1 MVLFSAT
8 PIGGMLRPG
17 DTKNTPMP
25 TDHRHKV
32 VYGER
37 NMPKTRHTFSTLAIA
52 LALASSPAW
61 AGTES
66 GTADSLT
73 WNGITVYGTID
84 IGVSYQSHGSAFSD
98 AAATNV
104 NNFLIKASNKPN
116 TSLASNGM
124 SISTIGVKAREP
136 FGAGWWGIVQLDTGF
151 LPASMT
157 LIDGPRSLAEA
168 NGVPLA
174 QQKSWGDSTRAGQAF
189 NGRAF
194 LGVESPSYGTLTFGR
209 QSTLLND
216 EVCKYDP
223 LSCSLAFSYVGFFG
237 ATAGT
242 GDTEDRLLD
251 GTLKYTVTNGMFHG
265 GAMYQFGNSRTLSSS
280 RGTAYQVDMG
290 FTNGPWSANAVLA
303 HKNDAIS
310 VSSALTA
317 EQVAELYTPGSA
329 SYGLPV
335 DKTVP
340 GTVSDNTSYT
350 FLGEYDANRAKFF
363 AAYEHIRYVNPSTP
377 LPIGSPTI
385 GGYYIITNNDA
396 FPRPKVLQIAWVGM
410 RYAVTPSLDFF
421 AAYYRAMQSSY
432 AKVSCSD
439 ASSPQCS
446 GYYDALSLVLD
457 QHFGHHFDVYGGV
470 QWSKVYDGMGSGYLQ
485 RASFD
490 PTVGVRI
497 VF

>member
-1 MVLFSAT
+1 MPWDIG
-8 PIGGMLRPG
+8 PIGLRG
-17 DTKNTPMP
+17 EHRMP
-25 TDHRHKV
+25 K
-32 VYGER
+32 
-37 NMPKTRHTFSTLAIA
+37 KTRHTLSALAIA
-52 LALASSPAW
+52 CVFAPSLAW

-73 WNGITVYGTID
+73 MYGITLYGTID
-84 IGVSYQSHGSAFSD
+84 VGVSYQSHGSAFSD

-104 NNFLIKASNKPN
+104 NNFLIKSSNKSN

-124 SISTIGVKAREP
+124 SISTIGVKGREP
-136 FGAGWWGIVQLDTGF
+136 LGAGWWGIFQLDTGF

-157 LIDGPRSLAEA
+157 LIDGLRSLAVN

-174 QQKSWGDSTRAGQAF
+174 QQKSWGDSSRAGQAL

-194 LGVESPSYGTLTFGR
+194 VGIESPGYGTLAFGR

-216 EVCKYDP
+216 QVCKYDP

-242 GDTEDRLLD
+242 GDTEDRVLD
-251 GTLKYTVTNGMFHG
+251 GTLKYTLSHGVFHG
-265 GAMYQFGNSRTLSSS
+265 GAMYQFGNARNLSSS
-280 RGTAYQVDMG
+280 RGTAYQVDLG
-290 FTNGPWSANAVLA
+290 IGHGPWSVDAVLA

-310 VSSALTA
+310 VSSSLTA
-317 EQVAELYTPGSA
+317 AQVSALSTPGS
-329 SYGLPV
+329 STYGLPV

-340 GTVSDNTSYT
+340 GTVSDNTTYS
-350 FLGEYDANRAKFF
+350 FLGAYDAGRAKFF
-363 AAYEHIRYVNPSTP
+363 GAYEHIRYVNPSAP
-377 LPIGSPTI
+377 LPIGSQTI
-385 GGYYIITNNDA
+385 GGYFIVPNNAA
-396 FPRPKVLQIAWVGM
+396 FPRPKILEVAWAGM
-410 RYAVTPSLDFF
+410 RYALTPSLDFF
-421 AAYYRAMQSSY
+421 GAYYRAMQSSY
-432 AKVSCSD
+432 AKISCSNS
-439 ASSPQCS
+439 SSPQCS
-446 GYYDALSLVLD
+446 GHYDALSLVLD
-457 QHFGHHFDVYGGV
+457 QRFGHHFDVYGGV

>member
-1 MVLFSAT
+1 MSKASHTLSA
-8 PIGGMLRPG
+8 
-17 DTKNTPMP
+17 
-25 TDHRHKV
+25 
-32 VYGER
+32 
-37 NMPKTRHTFSTLAIA
+37 LAIA
-52 LALASSPAW
+52 CALAASPSW

-73 WNGITVYGTID
+73 MYGITLYGTVD
-84 IGVSYQSHGSAFSD
+84 VGVSYQSHGSAFSD

-124 SISTIGVKAREP
+124 SLSTIGVKGREP
-136 FGAGWWGIVQLDTGF
+136 LGADWWGIFQLDTGF

-157 LIDGPRSLAEA
+157 LIDGLRSIARN

-174 QQKSWGDSTRAGQAF
+174 QQKSYGDSSRAGQAF
-189 NGRAF
+189 NGKAF
-194 LGVESPSYGTLTFGR
+194 VGIESPHYGTLSFGR
-209 QSTLLND
+209 QPTLLND
-216 EVCKYDP
+216 GVCKYDP

-242 GDTEDRLLD
+242 GDTEDRALD
-251 GTLKYTVTNGMFHG
+251 GTLKYTLKRGLFHG
-265 GAMYQFGNSRTLSSS
+265 GVMYQFGNARELSSS
-280 RGTAYQVDMG
+280 RGSAYQLDLG
-290 FTNGPWSANAVLA
+290 ITYGPWSVDGIWARKHDALAVGGSLTA
-303 HKNDAIS
+303 GQVA
-310 VSSALTA
+310 ALT
-317 EQVAELYTPGSA
+317 TPGS
-329 SYGLPV
+329 STYGLPV
-335 DKTVP
+335 DKTLP

-350 FLGEYDANRAKFF
+350 LLSEYDAGRAKLFG
-363 AAYEHIRYVNPSTP
+363 AYEHIRYVNPSSP
-377 LPIGSPTI
+377 LPIGSQTI
-385 GGYYIITNNDA
+385 GGYFIIPSNSA
-396 FPRPKVLQIAWVGM
+396 FPRPKILEVAWVGL

-421 AAYYRAMQSSY
+421 GAYYRAMQGSY

-446 GYYDALSLVLD
+446 GHYNALSLVLD
-457 QHFGHHFDVYGGV
+457 QRFGRHFDVYGGV

>member
-1 MVLFSAT
+1 MSKTKYKISA
-8 PIGGMLRPG
+8 
-17 DTKNTPMP
+17 
-25 TDHRHKV
+25 
-32 VYGER
+32 
-37 NMPKTRHTFSTLAIA
+37 LAIA
-52 LALASSPAW
+52 CALASSSSSW

-73 WNGITVYGTID
+73 LYGITLYGTVD
-84 IGVSYQSHGSAFSD
+84 VGVSYQSHGSPFSD

-124 SISTIGVKAREP
+124 SISTIGLKGRESL
-136 FGAGWWGIVQLDTGF
+136 GAGWWGVFQFDTGF

-157 LIDGPRSLAEA
+157 LIDGLRSIARN

-174 QQKSWGDSTRAGQAF
+174 QQKSYGDSGRAGQAF

-194 LGVESPSYGTLTFGR
+194 IGIESPHYGTLTFGR

-216 EVCKYDP
+216 QVCKYDP

-242 GDTEDRLLD
+242 GDTQDRVLD
-251 GTLKYTVTNGMFHG
+251 GVLKYTVKQGLFHG
-265 GAMYQFGNSRTLSSS
+265 GAMYQFGNARELSSA
-280 RGTAYQVDMG
+280 RGTAYQVDLG
-290 FTNGPWSANAVLA
+290 ITDGPWSFDGVLA

-310 VSSALTA
+310 VGGSLTAAQVTALTK
-317 EQVAELYTPGSA
+317 PGS
-329 SYGLPV
+329 STYGLPA
-335 DKTVP
+335 DKTLP

-350 FLGEYDANRAKFF
+350 FLGEYDAGRTKFF
-363 AAYEHIRYVNPSTP
+363 GAYEHIRYANTSSP
-377 LPIGSPTI
+377 LPVGSQTV
-385 GGYYIITNNDA
+385 GGYFIIPNNSA
-396 FPRPKVLQIAWVGM
+396 FPRPKILEIAWIGA
-410 RYAVTPSLDFF
+410 RYALTPSLDLFG
-421 AAYYRAMQSSY
+421 AYYRAMQSSY

-446 GYYDALSLVLD
+446 GHYDALSLVLD
-457 QHFGHHFDVYGGV
+457 QRLGRHFDVYGGV
-470 QWSKVYDGMGSGYLQ
+470 QWSKVYGGMGSGYLQ

>member
-1 MVLFSAT
+1 MSKTKYKISA
-8 PIGGMLRPG
+8 
-17 DTKNTPMP
+17 
-25 TDHRHKV
+25 
-32 VYGER
+32 
-37 NMPKTRHTFSTLAIA
+37 LAIA
-52 LALASSPAW
+52 CALASSPSW
-61 AGTES
+61 AGAES

-73 WNGITVYGTID
+73 MYGVTLYGTVD
-84 IGVSYQSHGSAFSD
+84 VGVSYQSHGSPFSD

-124 SISTIGVKAREP
+124 SISTIGLKGREP
-136 FGAGWWGIVQLDTGF
+136 LGAGWWGVFQFDTGF

-157 LIDGPRSLAEA
+157 LIDGLRSIARN

-174 QQKSWGDSTRAGQAF
+174 QQKSYGDSGRAGQAF

-194 LGVESPSYGTLTFGR
+194 IGIESPHYGTLTFGR

-216 EVCKYDP
+216 QVCKYDP

-242 GDTEDRLLD
+242 GDTQDRVLD
-251 GTLKYTVTNGMFHG
+251 GVLKYTVKQGAFHG
-265 GAMYQFGNSRTLSSS
+265 GAMYQFGNARELSSA
-280 RGTAYQVDMG
+280 RGTAYQVDLG
-290 FTNGPWSANAVLA
+290 ITEGPWSFDAVLA
-303 HKNDAIS
+303 HKNDAILVGGS
-310 VSSALTA
+310 LTASQVAALTK
-317 EQVAELYTPGSA
+317 PGS
-329 SYGLPV
+329 STYGLPV
-335 DKTVP
+335 DKTLP

-350 FLGEYDANRAKFF
+350 FLGEYDVGRTKFF
-363 AAYEHIRYVNPSTP
+363 GAYEHIRYANTSSP
-377 LPIGSPTI
+377 LPVGSQTV
-385 GGYYIITNNDA
+385 GGYFIIPNNSA
-396 FPRPKVLQIAWVGM
+396 FPRPKILEIAWVGA
-410 RYAVTPSLDFF
+410 RYALTPSLDLFG
-421 AAYYRAMQSSY
+421 AYYRAMQGSY

-439 ASSPQCS
+439 ARSPQCS
-446 GYYDALSLVLD
+446 GHYDALSLVLD
-457 QHFGHHFDVYGGV
+457 QRLGRHFDVYGGV